1 MEPLTTLKAIAAP
14 LDLANVN
21 TDQLFPARFIKKP
34 RAVGYAQYAFHD
46 IRRDDQGTLRE
57 EFPLNQTRFE
67 NAHILV
73 AGANFGSGSSREGAV
88 YTLYDAGFRA
98 ILAPSF
104 GEIFA
109 SNCLKNGVLAAVMP
123 QSTIAHIQAQ
133 LLTIDP
139 TVIITIGDEVIELAS
154 GERIEMPL
162 DAFQKRCLMEGL
174 NEIDL
179 SLEFSNE
186 ITAFEERYHSRFPWI
201 SAP

>member
-1 MEPLTTLKAIAAP
+1 MDPLIRITATAAP

-46 IRRDDQGTLRE
+46 IRRDDEGNLRS
-57 EFPLNQTRFE
+57 EFPLNQPRYSE
-67 NAHILV
+67 AKILV

-98 ILAPSF
+98 IFAPSF

-109 SNCLKNGVLAAVMP
+109 SNCLKNGVLAVALP
-123 QSTIAHIQAQ
+123 AQ
-133 LLTIDP
+133 
-139 TVIITIGDEVIELAS
+139 IITDIQTKLATLEPTMTVDLQDETIKLSS
-154 GERIEMPL
+154 GEIIAIPL
-162 DAFQKRCLMEGL
+162 DPFQKRCLMEGL

-179 SLEFSNE
+179 SLEFSAQ
-186 ITAFEERYHSRFPWI
+186 ITAFEAQYRARFPWI
-201 SAP
+201 AGS

>member
-1 MEPLTTLKAIAAP
+1 MEPLTTLRAIAAP

-34 RAVGYAQYAFHD
+34 RAIGYAQYAFHD
-46 IRRDDQGTLRE
+46 IRRDDQGALRE
-57 EFPLNQTRFE
+57 EFPLNQPRFE
-67 NAHILV
+67 NARILV

-123 QSTIAHIQAQ
+123 QITIAHIQAQ

-186 ITAFEERYHSRFPWI
+186 ITAFEEHYHSRFPWI